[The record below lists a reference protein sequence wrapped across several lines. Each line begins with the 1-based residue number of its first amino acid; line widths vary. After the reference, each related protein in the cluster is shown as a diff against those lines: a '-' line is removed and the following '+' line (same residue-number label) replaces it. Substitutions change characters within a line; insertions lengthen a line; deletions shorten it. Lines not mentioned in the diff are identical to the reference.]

1 MKQHKK
7 ILSTLLKLAIGIG
20 SFAFIYIRLKDGFT
34 QENIQELT
42 NILSSKKSLIC
53 LVIAL
58 ILIPFN
64 WGIESYKWQIIC
76 SPIEKIN
83 FSTAMKSV
91 YSGVCMG
98 NLAPGRSTE
107 FLAKIF
113 FFKSENRPMITVLHF
128 INGLFQF
135 SITIL
140 FGLTA
145 LSFKIKDFNLEFNWI
160 VYSIILGGLIM
171 LLLLFICIKKISSI
185 LNYVSKKLNKK
196 FVLNDFKY
204 KFYNKTIAK
213 LIIFSALRYM
223 VFFLQLN
230 LLIYI
235 LNPEAFTSSIFISIA
250 LYFLITSI
258 IPMISIIE
266 AAIRTAIALFVF
278 KGVAINQSHL
288 ALSIIMLWL
297 LNIVLPSIVGYII
310 LVKQDF
316 NFKLTTLKK

>member
-113 FFKSENRPMITVLHF
+113 FF
-128 INGLFQF
+128 
-135 SITIL
+135 
-140 FGLTA
+140 
-145 LSFKIKDFNLEFNWI
+145 
-160 VYSIILGGLIM
+160 
-171 LLLLFICIKKISSI
+171 
-185 LNYVSKKLNKK
+185 
-196 FVLNDFKY
+196 
-204 KFYNKTIAK
+204 
-213 LIIFSALRYM
+213 
-223 VFFLQLN
+223 
-230 LLIYI
+230 
-235 LNPEAFTSSIFISIA
+235 
-250 LYFLITSI
+250 
-258 IPMISIIE
+258 
-266 AAIRTAIALFVF
+266 
-278 KGVAINQSHL
+278 
-288 ALSIIMLWL
+288 
-297 LNIVLPSIVGYII
+297 
-310 LVKQDF
+310 
-316 NFKLTTLKK
+316 

>member
-1 MKQHKK
+1 M
-7 ILSTLLKLAIGIG
+7 LLKLSIGIG
-20 SFAFIYIRLKDGFT
+20 SFAFIYIRLKDGLT
-34 QENIQELT
+34 HENIQELA
-42 NILSSKKSLIC
+42 NIISSKKSLIC
-53 LVIAL
+53 LVSAL

-64 WGIESYKWQIIC
+64 WGLESYKWQIIC

-83 FSTAMKSV
+83 YITAMKSV
-91 YSGVCMG
+91 YSGVCIG

-140 FGLTA
+140 IGLFA
-145 LSFKIKDFNLEFNWI
+145 LAFKIKDFDLEYNWI
-160 VYSIILGGLIM
+160 VYSIISGGLIIII
-171 LLLLFICIKKISSI
+171 LLFICIKNINSI
-185 LNYVSKKLNKK
+185 LTYVSRKLNKK
-196 FVLNDFKY
+196 FVFTDFKY
-204 KFYNKTIAK
+204 KFYNRTITK
-213 LIIFSALRYM
+213 LITFSALRYL

-235 LNPEAFTSSIFISIA
+235 LNPEAFSSSIFISIA

-266 AAIRTAIALFVF
+266 AAIRTAVALVVF
-278 KGVAINQSHL
+278 KDVAINQSHL

-316 NFKLTTLKK
+316 NFKLTGLKK